1 MKKNK
6 IKIYSIVLLLLAS
19 CNNATNNSYIE
30 PTIVK
35 NEKISSNVSYS
46 GEKRNNEFD
55 GVGTLTYSNKYELTG
70 TFKNNK
76 LDESQNVHI
85 KYLNNQ
91 DQFVGNILLDDS
103 YEISLVYGTYTKKS
117 NSYKYTGKFKDNLLD
132 DENGSLTIPSI
143 GTYKGAF
150 EKGSNID
157 KIGTLYFNSYETNAV
172 GMHYFTGKM
181 KNESS
186 FYDNQEGN
194 GSIKYDD
201 HSTYTGNMIYTNG
214 GYFRKGYG
222 EMDFQTCYFLGSVA
236 GGDSNTRLYKYVG
249 EFDYSISGWMYGD
262 GIMYYV
268 DIETN
273 KPKYYQKGKWYGLSM
288 VGKYSKNDYELLDG
302 FSKEMESEYIF
313 NQPYVNNYIN
323 RYYSQSITHKA
334 VVCGDS
340 YTDMMHASYNIVNF
354 EEEFPHSYDI
364 IDTGIGATTYYQWL
378 NYAKHL
384 IIPYKPE
391 KIFLHLGFNDLH
403 MGLTPNEVINY
414 ASELVNLL
422 KEELPNS
429 MIYLMSV
436 EPSPEFSRYLNVEIQ
451 YNKLL
456 KEYCNKNNIK
466 LLDNAKNFYK
476 NETETI
482 DDLSTY
488 FISDRVHMN
497 KKGYE
502 KFIKLIKDEL

>member
-1 MKKNK
+1 
-6 IKIYSIVLLLLAS
+6 
-19 CNNATNNSYIE
+19 
-30 PTIVK
+30 
-35 NEKISSNVSYS
+35 
-46 GEKRNNEFD
+46 
-55 GVGTLTYSNKYELTG
+55 
-70 TFKNNK
+70 
-76 LDESQNVHI
+76 
-85 KYLNNQ
+85 
-91 DQFVGNILLDDS
+91 
-103 YEISLVYGTYTKKS
+103 
-117 NSYKYTGKFKDNLLD
+117 
-132 DENGSLTIPSI
+132 
-143 GTYKGAF
+143 
-150 EKGSNID
+150 
-157 KIGTLYFNSYETNAV
+157 
-172 GMHYFTGKM
+172 
-181 KNESS
+181 
-186 FYDNQEGN
+186 
-194 GSIKYDD
+194 
-201 HSTYTGNMIYTNG
+201 
-214 GYFRKGYG
+214 
-222 EMDFQTCYFLGSVA
+222 MDFQTCYFLGSVA
-236 GGDSNTRLYKYVG
+236 GGDSHTRLYKYVG

-422 KEELPNS
+422 KKELPNS

-497 KKGYE
+497 QKGYE